1 MLRPETEKQIED
13 IVRRVIR
20 EEIDMLRIAGTQPLA
35 LSLSLPDAAKAT
47 GYSLE
52 SIRKAIKRLE
62 LMPSY
67 ANTKPVVMV
76 EELVRWLRERPIDA
90 SDL

>member
-1 MLRPETEKQIED
+1 MLQGETAQQIED
-13 IVRRVIR
+13 IVRRVVR
-20 EEIDMLRIAGTQPLA
+20 EELDAVRVAGTQPLA
-35 LSLSLPDAAKAT
+35 LALSLPEAAKAT

-62 LMPSY
+62 LMPAY

-76 EELVRWLRERPIDA
+76 EELIRWLRERPIDV

>member
-1 MLRPETEKQIED
+1 MLHEDTAEQIEE
-13 IVRRVIR
+13 IVRRVVR
-20 EEIDMLRIAGTQPLA
+20 EELDALRIAGTQPLTLA
-35 LSLSLPDAAKAT
+35 LPIAEAAKVA

-52 SIRKAIKRLE
+52 TLRKAIRRDE

-76 EELVRWLRERPIDA
+76 EELIRWLRTRPIDVR
-90 SDL
+90 DL